1 MRAIENPNQNQ
12 NQKMNKN
19 MMCCYGCCM
28 CMPIMVYSCIPHYLI
43 S

>member
-1 MRAIENPNQNQ
+1 MRAIENQ

-19 MMCCYGCCM
+19 MMCCYGCM
-28 CMPIMVYSCIPHYLI
+28 CMPIMVYSCMPHYLI